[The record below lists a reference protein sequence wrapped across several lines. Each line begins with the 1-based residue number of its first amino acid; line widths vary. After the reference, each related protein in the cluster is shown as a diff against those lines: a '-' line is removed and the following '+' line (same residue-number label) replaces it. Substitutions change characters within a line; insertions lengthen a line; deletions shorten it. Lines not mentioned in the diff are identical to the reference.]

1 MSRTEVSLN
10 VVEEGSNWA
19 ASPLLILLVSLVIA
33 AIAFLIGLNVL
44 RRRRH
49 AHEGEHLVADIAEP
63 ETLRDLP
70 PEQRP

>member
-19 ASPLLILLVSLVIA
+19 STPLLILLASIVIA
-33 AIAFLIGLNVL
+33 VIAFLIGLNWL

-49 AHEGEHLVADIAEP
+49 EHEGEHLVADIAEP
-63 ETLRDLP
+63 ESLRELP